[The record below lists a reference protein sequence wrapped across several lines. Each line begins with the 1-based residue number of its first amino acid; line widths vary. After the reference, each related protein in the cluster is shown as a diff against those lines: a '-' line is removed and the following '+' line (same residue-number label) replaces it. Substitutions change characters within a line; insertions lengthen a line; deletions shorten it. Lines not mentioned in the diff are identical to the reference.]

1 MNTTLD
7 NKFLE
12 IKGLKWLPWVGN
24 NYLVQE
30 CNPRMLIVGES
41 HYHDNSQ
48 QSKDNHEDTTFTRK
62 IIKELAIDRHY
73 WGTKIFPNL
82 HKALFRNDRFNT
94 TTFWNEVSFYN
105 FIQRPMNTNK
115 DRPINSDFYNGW
127 LCFFEIIKILQPKTC
142 LFIGTSA
149 ANHLVNLI
157 EETGYTCTGVKW
169 DEFISNAYAK
179 SATIT
184 DSQNKSTKFIFIRH
198 TSQMF
203 SWNQWNKYLQKVI
216 THELDYF
223 ETKINGR
230 P

>member
-1 MNTTLD
+1 MNTALD
-7 NKFLE
+7 KEFLE
-12 IKGLKWLPWVGN
+12 IKRLKWMPWVGN
-24 NYLVQE
+24 NYLIQDF
-30 CNPRMLIVGES
+30 NNRLLIVGES

-48 QSKDNHEDTTFTRK
+48 QSKYKHEDAAFTRE

-82 HKALFRNDRFNT
+82 HRALFRNDCFNT
-94 TTFWNEVSFYN
+94 TIFWNEVAFYN

-115 DRPINSDFYNGW
+115 GRPNDSDFYDGW
-127 LCFFEIIKILQPKTC
+127 LCFFEVIKILQPKTC

-149 ANHLVNLI
+149 ANYLMNAI
-157 EETGYTCTGVKW
+157 EETEFTCTGVKW

-179 SATIT
+179 SAIIT
-184 DSQNKSTKFIFIRH
+184 DSQNRSTKFIFIRH

-216 THELDYF
+216 TNELDFF
-223 ETKINGR
+223 EMKISGTI
-230 P
+230 